1 MANTHAVAEKK
12 QEQRGKGGNKKKKEE
27 ERITTDP
34 PPPLVVAKM
43 TAAENSRS
51 SVGPISSSS
60 PPNDNDDDDDDD
72 DGDVEWTGRIVGLRL
87 PAHVDPEFDM
97 KSKPPRDRR
106 VNPAEFLAIIV
117 DDDDDGDEK
126 GKKTKTTTTTAIPR
140 EEEEEEE
147 EEEGGAAVRSIR
159 PPAVEGSD
167 YGERCRRRKDQAY
180 EYEDGCGDDDD
191 DTTANIALDIC
202 LSAKR
207 RRGRGRGGDYH
218 PSTTTTIADETFV
231 VGRIRMIRG
240 PDEIA
245 SRTLERLRLSVQKK
259 VGGGGGGRWTTRRK
273 KATRKAGD
281 RKGGKK
287 GTAEEETGGDDVDER
302 DDDER
307 VVTRLLWK
315 EGKIRE
321 GYDDAS
327 SSADATKQRPTSSS
341 GGDDDEVTAAAACI
355 AFWETFS
362 DFVLPID
369 PCNPWN
375 TAIVGEKKDRNS
387 SSAGEKSAT
396 NRAADQSDTG
406 ADDDDIGGIIADG
419 GYEVADD
426 IDANSLTIDELLRR
440 AMTDANIGSYAISVP
455 ASFNDDRTSPIQVTI
470 ESCPPTIT
478 SVSTFGS
485 FVESHLF
492 ANTPV
497 VVEVGL
503 LYSTCVRIT
512 WFADREQ
519 VFPDGPCYTPTEN
532 DVDKVLTVLIVPRR
546 PDHDGRGC
554 EEAYQFQRRVEAL
567 PALPIVRPLREG
579 FMNRPSHDARPSRQ
593 RRHHRRD
600 TTGREDDPTMSLR
613 VVSYNILADQYSSRD
628 VDKKDDAD
636 RMYSHCKYEYLTK
649 WRRHPLIVHEILAY
663 QPDVVALQEVDAD
676 VFAYLL
682 TPVLT
687 AKGYEGYFS
696 PKGGGAY
703 PGVGEGCAIFWSL
716 EVFDSVRPV
725 DMRTRTFREMFQE
738 FSCEEHIN
746 THTSQ
751 WKSLKDMSKLLE
763 KHHELKHVL
772 FNKLGHVMQTVVLT
786 QRQSQEKLVI
796 GNTHLFYHPMASHIR
811 CLKMLIAS
819 RQLEIEHRENQ
830 YCPIILCGDLNS
842 HPQSGVM
849 KLLLDRY
856 LNANNGQ
863 TWKHLC
869 TFDWEE
875 TQGTGVRRD
884 VEAIDLELP
893 PSFPKF
899 LSGYPTPPDF
909 THYIEAFIC
918 TLDYILVTNN
928 FEVEKAGAT
937 PTRDDVRKFIAMPNE
952 CMPSDHVSLVCDL
965 VWR

>member
-1 MANTHAVAEKK
+1 
-12 QEQRGKGGNKKKKEE
+12 
-27 ERITTDP
+27 
-34 PPPLVVAKM
+34 
-43 TAAENSRS
+43 
-51 SVGPISSSS
+51 
-60 PPNDNDDDDDDD
+60 
-72 DGDVEWTGRIVGLRL
+72 
-87 PAHVDPEFDM
+87 
-97 KSKPPRDRR
+97 
-106 VNPAEFLAIIV
+106 
-117 DDDDDGDEK
+117 
-126 GKKTKTTTTTAIPR
+126 
-140 EEEEEEE
+140 
-147 EEEGGAAVRSIR
+147 
-159 PPAVEGSD
+159 
-167 YGERCRRRKDQAY
+167 
-180 EYEDGCGDDDD
+180 
-191 DTTANIALDIC
+191 
-202 LSAKR
+202 
-207 RRGRGRGGDYH
+207 
-218 PSTTTTIADETFV
+218 
-231 VGRIRMIRG
+231 
-240 PDEIA
+240 
-245 SRTLERLRLSVQKK
+245 
-259 VGGGGGGRWTTRRK
+259 
-273 KATRKAGD
+273 
-281 RKGGKK
+281 
-287 GTAEEETGGDDVDER
+287 
-302 DDDER
+302 
-307 VVTRLLWK
+307 
-315 EGKIRE
+315 
-321 GYDDAS
+321 
-327 SSADATKQRPTSSS
+327 
-341 GGDDDEVTAAAACI
+341 
-355 AFWETFS
+355 
-362 DFVLPID
+362 
-369 PCNPWN
+369 
-375 TAIVGEKKDRNS
+375 
-387 SSAGEKSAT
+387 
-396 NRAADQSDTG
+396 
-406 ADDDDIGGIIADG
+406 
-419 GYEVADD
+419 
-426 IDANSLTIDELLRR
+426 
-440 AMTDANIGSYAISVP
+440 
-455 ASFNDDRTSPIQVTI
+455 
-470 ESCPPTIT
+470 
-478 SVSTFGS
+478 
-485 FVESHLF
+485 
-492 ANTPV
+492 
-497 VVEVGL
+497 
-503 LYSTCVRIT
+503 
-512 WFADREQ
+512 
-519 VFPDGPCYTPTEN
+519 
-532 DVDKVLTVLIVPRR
+532 
-546 PDHDGRGC
+546 
-554 EEAYQFQRRVEAL
+554 
-567 PALPIVRPLREG
+567 
-579 FMNRPSHDARPSRQ
+579 MNRPSHDARPSRQ

-682 TPVLT
+682 KPVLT

>member
-1 MANTHAVAEKK
+1 
-12 QEQRGKGGNKKKKEE
+12 
-27 ERITTDP
+27 
-34 PPPLVVAKM
+34 
-43 TAAENSRS
+43 
-51 SVGPISSSS
+51 
-60 PPNDNDDDDDDD
+60 
-72 DGDVEWTGRIVGLRL
+72 
-87 PAHVDPEFDM
+87 
-97 KSKPPRDRR
+97 
-106 VNPAEFLAIIV
+106 
-117 DDDDDGDEK
+117 
-126 GKKTKTTTTTAIPR
+126 
-140 EEEEEEE
+140 
-147 EEEGGAAVRSIR
+147 
-159 PPAVEGSD
+159 
-167 YGERCRRRKDQAY
+167 
-180 EYEDGCGDDDD
+180 
-191 DTTANIALDIC
+191 
-202 LSAKR
+202 
-207 RRGRGRGGDYH
+207 
-218 PSTTTTIADETFV
+218 
-231 VGRIRMIRG
+231 
-240 PDEIA
+240 
-245 SRTLERLRLSVQKK
+245 
-259 VGGGGGGRWTTRRK
+259 
-273 KATRKAGD
+273 
-281 RKGGKK
+281 
-287 GTAEEETGGDDVDER
+287 
-302 DDDER
+302 
-307 VVTRLLWK
+307 
-315 EGKIRE
+315 
-321 GYDDAS
+321 
-327 SSADATKQRPTSSS
+327 
-341 GGDDDEVTAAAACI
+341 VTAAAACI

-406 ADDDDIGGIIADG
+406 ADDDGIGGIIADG

-440 AMTDANIGSYAISVP
+440 AMTDCASYAILVP

-682 TPVLT
+682 KPVLT

-875 TQGTGVRRD
+875 TQGAGVRRD

-893 PSFPKF
+893 PSFPTF